1 MNRNKYKHL
10 LVVLITLGLGIG
22 LSACGW
28 DGATQVTRYQDLRLQ
43 FQTNRTYAGPGDQV
57 QMHFTVTN
65 IGKQPV
71 QINSQNGPVLN
82 IKVYDVN
89 GGEILFSWAALY
101 PDQAATQLVWQ
112 PGETK
117 TIDAIWTV
125 TQKEYY
131 SGRSV
136 NLEGSLNE
144 GTEIV
149 QAAGMQ
155 ACLGTCER

>member
-1 MNRNKYKHL
+1 MNGNKIKYRLAMIVALSLTIL
-10 LVVLITLGLGIG
+10 LA
-22 LSACGW
+22 ACDW
-28 DGATQVTRYQDLRLQ
+28 DGGTQVTRYQDLRLQ
-43 FQTNRTYAGPGDQV
+43 FQTNRTHAGPGDQV

-65 IGKQPV
+65 TGKQPV

-82 IKVYDVN
+82 IKVFDVN
-89 GGEILFSWAALY
+89 GGEILFSWAALH
-101 PDQAATQLVWQ
+101 PDQAATQLMWQ

-117 TIDAIWTV
+117 TIDAAWTP
-125 TQKEYY
+125 TQQEYY

-136 NLEGSLNE
+136 NLEGYLNE